1 MRLLHYANK
10 GRVKTQG
17 GWDFPEWFAVPQA
30 QIMDDLQIKNKH
42 TLYKLRDELVSA
54 GFLEFK
60 NSQGREPP
68 RYRLTV
74 SETCQ
79 PRTSQYSAPSGKNI
93 EHYSSFNTEDFFAAA
108 VKATFGEDFDMSL
121 LGK

>member
-10 GRVKTQG
+10 GRVKTQD
-17 GWDFPEWFAVPQA
+17 GWAFPEWFAVPQA
-30 QIMDDLQIKNKH
+30 QIMDDLQIKTKN

-54 GFLEFK
+54 GFLAVK

-68 RYRLTV
+68 KYRLTV
-74 SETCQ
+74 SESDQ
-79 PRTSQYSAPSGKNI
+79 PRTSPSAAPSGKNI
-93 EHYSSFNTEDFFAAA
+93 EHYSSFNTEEFFSAA
-108 VKATFGEDFDMSL
+108 VKDTFGDDFDMSL